1 MPRPATTQHAFYAQA
16 PYGFD
21 HPPPSPYSYGYPPSY
36 GFGHPVSPSAST
48 TGSWDQTALLQQFQT
63 MGLQSPGYV
72 MDTGASSHFASDP
85 GMLTSVSSSP
95 PSSRTVIVGNG
106 SSLPI
111 AATGH
116 ARFPLSPSSRPLY
129 LRNVLVA
136 PNIVKNL
143 VPVRKFTTDNCVSV
157 EFDPFGFS
165 VKDLPTK
172 TEILRSNSFGALY
185 PVLPTTISHPQAL
198 LVADPALWH
207 CRLAILDDLSWT
219 P

>member
-1 MPRPATTQHAFYAQA
+1 
-16 PYGFD
+16 
-21 HPPPSPYSYGYPPSY
+21 
-36 GFGHPVSPSAST
+36 
-48 TGSWDQTALLQQFQT
+48 
-63 MGLQSPGYV
+63 
-72 MDTGASSHFASDP
+72 
-85 GMLTSVSSSP
+85 MLTSVSPSP

-111 AATGH
+111 TATGH
-116 ARFPLSPSSRPLY
+116 ARFPISPSSRPLY

-172 TEILRSNSFGALY
+172 TEILRSNSSGALY
-185 PVLPTTISHPQAL
+185 PVLPTITNHPQAL
-198 LVADPALWH
+198 LVADHVLWH
-207 CRLAILDDLSWT
+207 RRLGHHGCLVMESLVRSSVIPREKNKHTSSLCHACQLGLIMFVFLFIHQT
-219 P
+219 V